1 MFQDKRGKKIV
12 LVAHCFFNQNSK
24 IDECA
29 HYPGAILE
37 AAKALINTEVGII
50 QMPCPEMFYLGL
62 DRQADPKVNRAVASE
77 DTRVA
82 KRMQEEQSKILCK
95 SMADSIVY
103 QVEEYTKH
111 GFHIVGLIGM
121 NGSPTCGVNTN
132 WQDGQELEGKGIF
145 IEILEKAL
153 KDKEIFINMVG
164 ITARN
169 PKYAVS
175 AVENLCCDQP
185 SL

>member
-29 HYPGAILE
+29 YYPGAILE
-37 AAKALINTEVGII
+37 VAKALINTEVGII
-50 QMPCPEMFYLGL
+50 QMPCPEIFYLGL
-62 DRQADPKVNRAVASE
+62 DREVDPKANRTVESE

-82 KRMQEEQSKILCK
+82 KRMQEEQSKTLCK
-95 SMADSIVY
+95 SMVDSIVY
-103 QVEEYTKH
+103 QVEEYLKH

-121 NGSPTCGVNTN
+121 NGSPTCGINTT
-132 WQDGQELEGKGIF
+132 WHDGQELEGKGIF

-153 KDKEIFINMVG
+153 KDRDIFINMVG
-164 ITARN
+164 ITARD
-169 PKYAVS
+169 PKHAVS
-175 AVENLCCDQP
+175 AVEKLLLDFA
-185 SL
+185 